1 MGSKGR
7 STLVLGASRM
17 SHHQAAVDILIL
29 QRSCGSPLS
38 WRGDECSQSL
48 DILWHSLGFELT
60 VGMGLENSGHFAGFI
75 PKEPFHPTVFPAEE
89 RVVLAGEKFDG
100 FLAPGLGE
108 LGESIALAHDGN
120 FAFVAAV
127 DQSVVADVIVQVV
140 VWGRLPILVRY
151 VGFL

>member
-60 VGMGLENSGHFAGFI
+60 VGMGVENSGHFAGFI
-75 PKEPFHPTVFPAEE
+75 PKEPFHPTIFPAEE
-89 RVVLAGEKFDG
+89 RVILAREKFDG
-100 FLAPGLGE
+100 FPVCPSVNKFVAQ
-108 LGESIALAHDGN
+108 SRDRNVA
-120 FAFVAAV
+120 FAAAV
-127 DQSVVADVIVQVV
+127 DQSVVADVSV
-140 VWGRLPILVRY
+140 
-151 VGFL
+151 